1 MRAPSPCRGKSLD
14 QPRGGKGGRRAEC
27 CAREGA
33 RPRDVTPIAVFG
45 NLPGRGRVRGRLL
58 PRSRWVRLPSRRAED
73 RALRSDSRAEPKPAG
88 RLKVPGGSA
97 RASSRRSKAAAPGSP
112 PGAAAPQPRPRG
124 PEPTSAPPAAAGAQG
139 EAKLAAAA
147 EEIPLRF
154 GVSRGCPSVLSSWT
168 LSSWRLNKHQLT
180 V

>member
-14 QPRGGKGGRRAEC
+14 QPRGGKGRSQAEC
-27 CAREGA
+27 CEREGA
-33 RPRDVTPIAVFG
+33 RPRDVTPIMVFR
-45 NLPGRGRVRGRLL
+45 NLPVRGWVRGRLL

-73 RALRSDSRAEPKPAG
+73 RALRSDNRAEPKPAG

-97 RASSRRSKAAAPGSP
+97 RASSRRSKAAAP
-112 PGAAAPQPRPRG
+112 APQSRPRG

-168 LSSWRLNKHQLT
+168 LGPWGLNKHQLT